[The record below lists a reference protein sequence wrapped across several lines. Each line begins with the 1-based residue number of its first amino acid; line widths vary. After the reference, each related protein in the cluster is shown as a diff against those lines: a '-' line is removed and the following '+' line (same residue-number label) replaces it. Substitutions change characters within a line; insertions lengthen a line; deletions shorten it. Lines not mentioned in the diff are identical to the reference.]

1 MPPRLIIFGLDG
13 ATFDLIRPW
22 AEARYLPTLRDLMQ
36 RGVSGDLAST
46 LPPLTATA
54 WPSFMTGKHPGKH
67 GVFDFFRPTTGELVF
82 ADSTQ
87 IDGRWWA
94 ENLSDAGL
102 TVGLLNVPLTHP
114 PRPINGYVIPG
125 TPAPDDGHTTY
136 PPDLLTPYENEIGV
150 YRLAP
155 RRAYRPGHEAEL
167 IDALHDLIDL
177 QTRSALRL
185 MNDHPTDV
193 LMLHFLA
200 TDSAQHTLWKFQDA
214 AHPLHRADQADRFGV
229 ALRDIFAH
237 IDRSLA
243 QVLALASPET
253 NVIVMSDHG
262 FGPLRRTVNINNY
275 FIEQGLLAL
284 RRDRSARFRAWLFTH
299 DVDLALPYKILR
311 RLRLEGRVGKW
322 GRVARDWSQRKLL
335 TFADVD
341 WTRTV
346 AYSWGHIGQVYINL
360 KGRAPHGCV
369 EPADYARVRDRVSDV
384 LRAWRDPIDGQ
395 PLIDAIIPREAT
407 AHGPHLTKGP
417 DLHVIMDGY
426 RTIAYP
432 LFAAD
437 GRVFA
442 RRVPGDS
449 GSHRGNGILIACGP
463 DLARSGNIDGAHLV
477 DLAPTI
483 LHLLDVPL
491 PLDYDGR
498 VLGEALAPEIATR
511 PIRYGDANKSGEHSK
526 QALSQ
531 NDHRLVEDRLRALG
545 YLG

>member
-22 AEARYLPTLRDLMQ
+22 TEARYLPTLRDLMQ
-36 RGVSGDLAST
+36 RGISGDLAST

-54 WPSFMTGKHPGKH
+54 WPSFMTGKQPGRH

-94 ENLSDAGL
+94 EDLSDAGL
-102 TVGLLNVPLTHP
+102 SVGLLNVPLTHP

-136 PPDLLTPYENEIGV
+136 PPDLLTPYEDELGV

-167 IDALHDLIDL
+167 IDALHNLIDL
-177 QTRSALRL
+177 QTRYALRL
-185 MNDHPTDV
+185 MNDRPTDV
-193 LMLHFLA
+193 VMLHFLA
-200 TDSAQHTLWKFQDA
+200 TDSAQHALWKFQDA
-214 AHPLHRADQADRFGV
+214 THPLYRADQADRFGV

-237 IDRSLA
+237 VDRSLA
-243 QVLALASPET
+243 QILALASPET
-253 NVIVMSDHG
+253 NVIIMSDHG

-275 FIEQGLLAL
+275 FIEHGLLAL
-284 RRDRSARFRAWLFTH
+284 RRDRSTRLRAWLFTH
-299 DVDLALPYKILR
+299 DVDLSLPYKVLR
-311 RLRLEGRVGKW
+311 RLRLEGRLGKW
-322 GRVARDWSQRKLL
+322 GHVARNWSQRKLL

-341 WTRTV
+341 WARTV

-384 LRAWRDPIDGQ
+384 LRAWRDPLDGQ

-407 AHGPHLTKGP
+407 ARGPHLTEGP

-449 GSHRGNGILIACGP
+449 GSHRGNGILIACGH
-463 DLARSGNIDGAHLV
+463 DLACSGHIGGAHLV

-498 VLGEALAPEIATR
+498 VLGEALAPEIATQ
-511 PIRYGDANKSGEHSK
+511 PIRYGGDNNLSKHSAR
-526 QALSQ
+526 ALSA